1 VSEHLVVGVARFVW
15 VLRQSRGLKDKRG
28 AIRRIK
34 DRVTARHNVSV
45 AEVGSQDDPQRAVL
59 AIALAGSDGR
69 AVRSYLDRVLDT
81 IDEMYIAPMAER
93 GIELITFGDNFDPEA
108 LWPSNDALA
117 SIHTDQELEDD
128 AV

>member
-1 VSEHLVVGVARFVW
+1 MSEHLVVGVARFVW

-45 AEVGSQDDPQRAVL
+45 AEIGSQNDPQRAVL

-93 GIELITFGDNFDPEA
+93 GIELITFGDNFGSEP
-108 LWPSNDALA
+108 LWPSNDTFDL
-117 SIHTDQELEDD
+117 IHDPEEPEDD
-128 AV
+128 AG